1 MEPVPTD
8 GQTTPVTVSGS
19 PDFQVLLHAVSSC
32 SGAAVLQIIQSNP
45 AIVNQKG

>member
-1 MEPVPTD
+1 MEPVPTA
-8 GQTTPVTVSGS
+8 GQTTPVSGS